1 MSDFSILKRF
11 IDDDIEILHCQ
22 LAGKI
27 KALYCDNT
35 IALNKNLS
43 TTAEETCILA
53 EELGHHY
60 TSCGNIL
67 DQSKTENVKAEK
79 RARRWAAEKLIQPR
93 DFIDAFN
100 AGVANRAELAEF
112 LEVTEKFIEM
122 ALEQFISIHGLF
134 FTVDNY
140 TICFNPLL
148 VMKNFD

>member
-1 MSDFSILKRF
+1 MSGFFILKHF
-11 IDDDIEILHCQ
+11 INDNIEIFHCP

-60 TSCGNIL
+60 TSCGDIL
-67 DQSKTENVKAEK
+67 DQSKTENIKAEK
-79 RARRWAAEKLIQPR
+79 RARRWAAEKLIRPH

-100 AGVANRAELAEF
+100 AGVSNRAELAEF
-112 LEVTEKFIEM
+112 LDVTEKFIEM
-122 ALEQFISIHGLF
+122 ALEHFINIHGLF
-134 FTVDNY
+134 LTIDNY
-140 TICFNPLL
+140 TICFDPLL
-148 VMKNFD
+148 VIKNFD